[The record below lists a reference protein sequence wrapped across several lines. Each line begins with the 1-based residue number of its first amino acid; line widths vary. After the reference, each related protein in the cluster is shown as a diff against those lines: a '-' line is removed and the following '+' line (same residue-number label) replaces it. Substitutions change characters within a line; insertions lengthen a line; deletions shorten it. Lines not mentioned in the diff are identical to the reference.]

1 MAYYIKTSQKVM
13 ALLAEEANN
22 IEVFSV
28 DEAFIDITQFG
39 EESVEFYQLFAKRIV
54 DRVWNE
60 LRISVSI

>member
-13 ALLAEEANN
+13 ALLAEEANS

>member
-1 MAYYIKTSQKVM
+1 M
-13 ALLAEEANN
+13 ALLAEEANS